1 MFCAFDSLAEKQ
13 NYRVQRFILSL
24 DLAPTMFVR
33 NIVGVFSETYFFE
46 TAISKKIQP
55 AMSDE
60 PPIGATAP
68 HIVTPVAQIK

>member
-1 MFCAFDSLAEKQ
+1 MCLTHWLKNKIIEY
-13 NYRVQRFILSL
+13 NWFILSL